1 MPSIPPL
8 FENGEIVSDYG
19 KKAEIF
25 NEYFAFQFSPFT
37 NESELPQFR
46 LKTFRTI

>member
-8 FENGEIVSDYG
+8 YEKGKIVSDYA
-19 KKAEIF
+19 KKAGIF
-25 NEYFAFQFSPFT
+25 NEYLASQFSPFT

-46 LKTFRTI
+46 FTPYQSK